1 MRVRLEGGGDRGGAV
16 VSAGTCC
23 RGGRTSAVARGA
35 GEVAAWALPAT
46 GLALIPKCPM
56 CVAAYVALVTGVGIS
71 ASAASHLRTAAIVL
85 CVVLLCY
92 LAARRTCRL
101 IPARRSTPSAAPVGE
116 REL

>member
-1 MRVRLEGGGDRGGAV
+1 MRVRVHGGRRGGGGGGAV
-16 VSAGTCC
+16 VSAQACC

-56 CVAAYVALVTGVGIS
+56 CVAAYVALVTGAGIS

-85 CVVLLCY
+85 CVVLLCC
-92 LAARRTCRL
+92 LAARRACRIVL
-101 IPARRSTPSAAPVGE
+101 GRGSTGPKAS
-116 REL
+116 